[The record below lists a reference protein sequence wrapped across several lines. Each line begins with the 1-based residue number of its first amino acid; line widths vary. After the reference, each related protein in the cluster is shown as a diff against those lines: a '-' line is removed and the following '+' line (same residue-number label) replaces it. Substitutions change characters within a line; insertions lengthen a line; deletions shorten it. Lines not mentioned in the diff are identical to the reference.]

1 MQAIPKL
8 LYKNKISEILGEIR
22 FNYGI
27 LTRHGYIYGLIAVD
41 QDAKIIAVD
50 ARFDKKLNYW
60 DLASIGAALYGVAKQ
75 GQDFFET
82 EELERGALI
91 YKDMQ
96 LFVKSIGNVHIED
109 KGKRDILIVVL
120 ADNEV
125 NIGIIILQ
133 MKKFANKIKTL
144 IEKSGNIKNTLKM
157 TENELREYIKELKK
171 QIFSDKIGIISWLGG
186 L

>member
-1 MQAIPKL
+1 MQVIPNV
-8 LYKNKISEILGEIR
+8 LYKNKISEILDEIR
-22 FNYGI
+22 YNYGI
-27 LTRHGYIYGLIAVD
+27 LTRHGYIYGLIAID

-50 ARFDKKLNYW
+50 TRFDKNLNYW

-75 GQDFFET
+75 GQDFFEA
-82 EELERGALI
+82 EELDRGALI

-96 LFVKSIGNVHIED
+96 LFVKSIGNIYIGE
-109 KGKRDILIVVL
+109 KGKRDILIIVL

-133 MKKFANKIKTL
+133 MSKFANKVKVL

-157 TENELREYIKELKK
+157 TENELKQHIKELKK
-171 QIFSDKIGIISWLGG
+171 QMFSDKIGIIS
-186 L
+186 